1 MAGCQALPTQKGG
14 PQGQVLTKAAIGPSE
29 THITRLGNSQA
40 CLNQLRDSG
49 EPGRLEESS
58 REGVYGGPE
67 GTKHS
72 GSQSW
77 SISCECGS
85 VDVEQGQT
93 EKQASKTEAGRGRTI
108 WLEAWEVGQSTLL
121 SASFS
126 GSVVSDS
133 ATLWTAARQPSLSF
147 TISWSWLR
155 LMCIESVMTSNH
167 LFLCH
172 PLLFLPL
179 IFPSRVFSHQSAL
192 HIRWPKYWSF
202 SIGPSVNIQ
211 D

>member
-14 PQGQVLTKAAIGPSE
+14 PQGKELTKAAIAPSE
-29 THITRLGNSQA
+29 TPITRLGNSQA

-85 VDVEQGQT
+85 VGVEQGQT
-93 EKQASKTEAGRGRTI
+93 EKRASKTEAGRGRTI
-108 WLEAWEVGQSTLL
+108 WLEAREVGQSTCCCRRHSVAQSCLTL
-121 SASFS
+121 EPCGPQHAS
-126 GSVVSDS
+126 
-133 ATLWTAARQPSLSF
+133 LPCPSLSPGVG
-147 TISWSWLR
+147 SDS
-155 LMCIESVMTSNH
+155 C
-167 LFLCH
+167 
-172 PLLFLPL
+172 
-179 IFPSRVFSHQSAL
+179 AL
-192 HIRWPKYWSF
+192 S
-202 SIGPSVNIQ
+202 Q
-211 D
+211 